1 MKNTNTNS
9 VIKVGNAP
17 FGAVVP
23 FGLKR
28 SKPICFVAED
38 DRDMAEILALVS
50 FFAPDRDVLSFP
62 SWDCRPF
69 DRLSPHPSIESTRAA
84 TLAQLA
90 QEGGDIVVTT
100 IKAIAQYVPPLD
112 VMKGSAI
119 AYAIGKVIDVKQL
132 QSFAS
137 TSGYIPVST
146 VRTTGEYA
154 VRGGIIDIF
163 PAGFEK
169 PVRLDLFG
177 DVIDSIRVF
186 DPENQ
191 RSGDKLDR
199 INIPPSGELLLDDER
214 VTRFRDAYRSKVGV
228 PKNDDPYYEAVT
240 NGILPQGVIHLLP
253 MFYENMNTLF
263 DYLPKEMII
272 VAREGLFEKVDN
284 RFREISDSYQ
294 SIVDEK
300 SRATVAPE
308 QFYLDASMLAS
319 ELNQRKSYL
328 CHFGSVPTGANAI
341 DAGYHQ
347 SRDFAEQRNDE
358 SGKLFSAFAEH
369 LKSSKAKGQVV
380 IACASTGAAAR
391 MMSLLQEYDFEGI
404 GSTGSFAPTKGHV
417 ISLSVLPLSHGFGAD
432 GYEIISESDVLGARL
447 GRKRKSR
454 KSAENVLAEAASL
467 SVGDFVV
474 HREHGI
480 GCFTGMQNV
489 SALGAPHECLV
500 LEYQGGDRLFVPVEN
515 IDVLSP
521 FGEEAAHPD
530 KLGASAWQ
538 ERKARTKRDLLAIA
552 GGLIKLAA
560 ERNLRK
566 APIMQVNDRE
576 YESFAAKFPF
586 EETDDQLLAI
596 EETINDLGSGK
607 PMDRLI
613 CGDVGFGK
621 TEVALRAAFV
631 AAMSGFQV
639 AVIAPTTLLARQ
651 HARNFKERFNG
662 SGLHVSHLSRF
673 VGTAEAKLRKEAL
686 ETGQIDIMIGTHA
699 LLSKDIRFKDLG
711 LLIIDEE
718 QHFGVKHKE
727 KIKELRSDVHVL
739 TLSATPIPRTLQLAL
754 SGVRELSLIATPPV
768 DRLAVRTYVAPFDK
782 QMIRDALMREQQRG
796 GQSFYVV
803 PRVADLPE
811 IEAFLAESCP
821 EMRVIVAH
829 GQLAAGDLDMRVN
842 DFYDGKADILLATT
856 IVESGLDIP
865 TANTLIVHRAD
876 MFGLAQLYQIR
887 GRVGRAKLRAFAYLT
902 TKARTVLNPVA
913 EKRLR
918 VLAALD
924 ELGSGF
930 SLASHDLDM
939 RGAGNLLGEEQSG
952 QIREVGFA
960 LYQSM
965 LKDAIAKLKAGDL
978 SLHDDNN
985 EFSPEI
991 SLGVAVM
998 IPEEYVTDLDTR
1010 LSLYRRL
1017 ARLRKKTE
1025 IEDFAAELIDR
1036 FGPLPK
1042 ELDTLFQLVRIK
1054 AFARVAG
1061 ISQLDAGPR
1070 GATIRFHR
1078 NNFANPKGL
1087 VEFISG
1093 ERGQAK
1099 VKDTRIVVLRDWADD
1114 RVRIAGALRLMA
1126 DLAKIAKSR

>member
-1 MKNTNTNS
+1 MEKTYS
-9 VIKVGNAP
+9 HEFIKIGNVP
-17 FGAVVP
+17 SGALVEFAIKQGGPVC
-23 FGLKR
+23 L
-28 SKPICFVAED
+28 IAEN
-38 DRDMAEILALVS
+38 DRDLAQMQSLVG
-50 FFAPDRDVLSFP
+50 FFAPNRSVLVFSA
-62 SWDCRPF
+62 WDCRPY
-69 DRLSPHPSIESTRAA
+69 DRLSPHPVIAAERAA
-84 TLAQLA
+84 TLAALA
-90 QEGGDIVVTT
+90 NDTCDVVLTTQNAIMQKLPPISVMAGASLSIKTGQVLDIN
-100 IKAIAQYVPPLD
+100 ALHGFAQTAGYALVP
-112 VMKGSAI
+112 
-119 AYAIGKVIDVKQL
+119 
-132 QSFAS
+132 
-137 TSGYIPVST
+137 T
-146 VRTTGEYA
+146 VRGAAEYA
-154 VRGGIIDIF
+154 VRGGIIDLF
-163 PAGFEK
+163 PAGQEL
-169 PVRLDLFG
+169 PIRLDLFG
-177 DVIDSIRVF
+177 DVVDSIRFF
-186 DPENQ
+186 DPESQ
-191 RSGDKLDR
+191 RSGDR
-199 INIPPSGELLLDDER
+199 ISGMDLAPSGELILSEER
-214 VTRFRDAYRSKVGV
+214 ISAFRDGYRALVGV
-228 PKNDDPYYEAVT
+228 PARDDPFYEAVT
-240 NGILPQGVIHLLP
+240 NGIRPQGVEHYLP
-253 MFYENMNTLF
+253 LFYPELASFF
-263 DYLPKEMII
+263 DYLPKDTKLF
-272 VAREGLFEKVDN
+272 ARAG
-284 RFREISDSYQ
+284 
-294 SIVDEK
+294 VDEK
-300 SRATVAPE
+300 INERFDELGTHFDSFVSDKSRHVLAPDALYNDSAGVFGDMGE
-308 QFYLDASMLAS
+308 RKFYIG
-319 ELNQRKSYL
+319 NY
-328 CHFGSVPTGANAI
+328 GSIPTGLNAI
-341 DAGYHQ
+341 DAGYRA
-347 SRDFAEQRNDE
+347 SRDFSLERNDQSKNVFE
-358 SGKLFSAFAEH
+358 VFSDY
-369 LKSSKAKGQVV
+369 LKANSQQTI
-380 IACASTGAAAR
+380 IACTSSGALAR
-391 MMSLLQEYDFEGI
+391 MKSLLAEYDFEAI
-404 GSTGSFAPTKGHV
+404 PTIENLDALGSHNIALTTLPIEAGFANEKIEV
-417 ISLSVLPLSHGFGAD
+417 ISEA
-432 GYEIISESDVLGARL
+432 DVLGARL

-467 SVGDFVV
+467 SLGDFVV

-480 GCFTGMQNV
+480 GRFTGMQNI
-489 SALGAPHECLV
+489 AAAGAPHECLV

-566 APIMQVNDRE
+566 APIMQIDDRE
-576 YESFAAKFPF
+576 YEGFAAKFPF
-586 EETDDQLLAI
+586 EETDDQLMAI
-596 EETINDLGSGK
+596 EETIADLASGK

-651 HARNFKERFNG
+651 HARNFKERFAG
-662 SGLHVSHLSRF
+662 TGLHVSHLSRF
-673 VGTAEAKLRKEAL
+673 VGTSEAKLRKEAL
-686 ETGQIDIMIGTHA
+686 EKGQIDIMIGTHA

-727 KIKELRSDVHVL
+727 KIKELRTDVHVL

-754 SGVRELSLIATPPV
+754 SGVRELSLIATAPV

-782 QMIRDALMREQQRG
+782 QMVRDALMREQQRG

-803 PRVADLPE
+803 PRVSDLPE
-811 IEAFLAESCP
+811 IEEFLAETCP

-829 GQLAAGDLDMRVN
+829 GQLAAGDLDQRVN

-902 TKARTVLNPVA
+902 TKARAVLNPVA

-965 LKDAIAKLKAGDL
+965 LKDAIAKLKSGDM
-978 SLHDDNN
+978 SLHDDSA

-998 IPEEYVTDLDTR
+998 IPEDYVTDLDTR

-1025 IEDFAAELIDR
+1025 IEEFAAEMIDR

-1042 ELDTLFQLVRIK
+1042 ELDTLFQIVRIK
-1054 AFARVAG
+1054 AFARFAG

-1087 VEFISG
+1087 VEFIAS

-1099 VKDTRIVVLRDWADD
+1099 VKDTRIIVLREWSSD
-1114 RVRIAGALRLMA
+1114 RMRISGALRLMA
-1126 DLAKIAKSR
+1126 DLAKIAKT